1 VTDTAKRE
9 ERAPA
14 SPAVASQWGTA
25 KREERAASLTQPL
38 ARGASNEPRTRQ
50 LYRAIASRGTKARG
64 VARVPRP
71 RTYFSEH
78 RRRYVLAILR
88 RWERLAWIAAALVIV
103 ATSAFAVRAVLAG
116 FGQAQ
121 VTARFHPAA
130 MAPSGESPPC
140 ILTGCTRPTLVGSPT
155 RVRIPAIGVDTGL
168 EDLTLNTTG
177 QLNAPVSYDQAG
189 WYSDGVLPGDSG
201 PAVIAGHVDSV
212 SGPAVF
218 YRLHELVAGDTVA
231 VLRGGVWVSFR
242 VITVEQYAK
251 DQFPNERVY
260 RPTPDAELR
269 LITCGGEFDRRQLSY
284 QDNIVVYA
292 VIE

>member
-1 VTDTAKRE
+1 M
-9 ERAPA
+9 
-14 SPAVASQWGTA
+14 
-25 KREERAASLTQPL
+25 
-38 ARGASNEPRTRQ
+38 
-50 LYRAIASRGTKARG
+50 
-64 VARVPRP
+64 
-71 RTYFSEH
+71 
-78 RRRYVLAILR
+78 LAILR
-88 RWERLAWIAAALVIV
+88 RWERLEWIAAALVIV

-121 VTARFHPAA
+121 PTARFHPAA

-140 ILTGCTRPTLVGSPT
+140 ILTDCSRPILVGSPT
-155 RVRIPAIGVDTGL
+155 RVRIPAIGVDTDL
-168 EDLTLNTTG
+168 EDLTLNTKG
-177 QLNAPVSYDQAG
+177 QLNAPVLYEQAG
-189 WYSDGVLPGDSG
+189 WYAKGVLPGESG

-212 SGPAVF
+212 RGPAVF

-242 VITVEQYAK
+242 VVKVEQYAK
-251 DQFPNERVY
+251 DQFPSERVY